1 MTTIK
6 IDLGGDVFSCR
17 SYYNS
22 DSDQGIEV
30 KKGSKLIG
38 TINGLEIPDE
48 NDEDY
53 QKELAK
59 FTKEV
64 EILLDEKYY

>member
-1 MTTIK
+1 MNNIK
-6 IDLGGDVFSCR
+6 IDLGGDEFTCR

-30 KKGSKLIG
+30 KKGKKLIG
-38 TINGLEIPDE
+38 AIQGLNIPDE
-48 NDEDY
+48 NGDDY
-53 QKELAK
+53 QKDLAY